1 MIRLLAID
9 LDDTLLTDDLTIP
22 ASALSAIAAAREKG
36 VQVVVATGR
45 MFQSALPHA
54 RAANVD
60 GPLITYNGALVQS
73 LDGTTLSHQPIAIPE
88 ARELAGL
95 AVEHG
100 LCLNFYIDDELYAS
114 CMDERTE
121 YYLRISDVPVHVE
134 PDLSQILTI
143 GPTKALIVDDPPR
156 VRELQAH
163 LATRFGE
170 RLSLTTSKPRFLE
183 IMSPGVSKG
192 VALAKL
198 AASLGIEAAGVMA
211 IGDSFN
217 DLPMFAFAGI
227 SVAVGNADPAVRAQ
241 ADYVV
246 AGSQE
251 GGVAEAISRFIL
263 TP

>member
-1 MIRLLAID
+1 LAID

-22 ASALSAIAAAREKG
+22 PSALSAIAAARKKG
-36 VQVVVATGR
+36 VRVVVATGR

-60 GPLITYNGALVQS
+60 GPLITYNGALVRT
-73 LDGTTLSHQPIAIPE
+73 LDGRTLSHQPIAIAE
-88 ARELAGL
+88 ALELADL

-100 LCLNFYIDDELYAS
+100 LCLNFYIDDELYVS
-114 CMDERTE
+114 CMDERTD
-121 YYLRISDVPVHVE
+121 YYLRISDVSAHVE
-134 PDLSQILTI
+134 PDLSRILTT
-143 GPTKALIVDDPPR
+143 GPTKALIVDDPQYVQEWR
-156 VRELQAH
+156 TRLTA
-163 LATRFGE
+163 RFGE
-170 RLSLTTSKPRFLE
+170 RLSITISKPRFLE

-192 VALAKL
+192 VALSKL
-198 AASLGIEAAGVMA
+198 AKSLGIEAAHVMV

-227 SVAVGNADPAVRAQ
+227 SVAVGNADPAVQAQ

-246 AGSQE
+246 ASSLE

-263 TP
+263 TPTR